1 MTSKYVYVG
10 PDRPFGLPLMRNA
23 VLAGGP
29 ETIFPALSPLF
40 AEHKVFR
47 HLFAPVAELARARLA
62 LSTPGSPL
70 SLYSAQIKKAGDAL
84 KTVNGK

>member
-23 VLAGGP
+23 VLAGEP
-29 ETIFPALSPLF
+29 ETIFPALF